1 MDVKFISKDELKRLL
16 GLNSEQIINLL
27 ATFNIKAE
35 SEITSNTL
43 KGMVSYLN
51 KINKTSIE
59 VDLKDIRYTSSAKIE
74 VENLEDLI
82 KKRKKSKPLPLK
94 EETLKNNTVTKPIQ
108 DIKET
113 ANNSETLM
121 IEENEI
127 PQIKE
132 KQEKVKTKVPV
143 KEIIIKD
150 KPNPKIIK
158 SLQHTKRKKVIPE
171 KKTIK
176 KEPKKNQPHKEVVA
190 VAPKKELESTG
201 IIGKKEN
208 SLNTSLPKDKKKNNI
223 PFMQQRYELYIENC
237 KKNDVEPIPIELYKT
252 IKNYPIESNYIFH
265 KSLKN
270 TITLSNGLRKITNYK
285 DASKIY
291 NSGYVVYYTNK
302 HADTTI
308 LCKLDITKPF
318 TTNLNPILLANKDF
332 NFDFY
337 TKCEKFDT
345 NLIEN
350 LSKKIGRIWT
360 EEEDT
365 EILSFYN
372 SSHYGDANKKS
383 KSNDLTLKELAKKL
397 NVYSH
402 TIRNRAIQLGFTN
415 FKKPREKNWSK
426 EEYDLLDKCI
436 GKYNPKKISKIF
448 KTHGFTRGAVAIAIK
463 IKRLGFSLKLDGSE
477 ELNLTM
483 LSELMGVD
491 THFFYDNDRLK
502 KLNAR
507 KENSQTI
514 FAKKDISLYLKEN
527 PYDYPLARVEP
538 KWFIDMLTNKD
549 L

>member
-16 GLNSEQIINLL
+16 GLINSEQIINLL

-74 VENLEDLI
+74 VENLEELI

-94 EETLKNNTVTKPIQ
+94 VETLKNKTVTKPIQ
-108 DIKET
+108 EIEET
-113 ANNSETLM
+113 SNNSEILM
-121 IEENEI
+121 IESIIPQENKI
-127 PQIKE
+127 PQIKEITSKE
-132 KQEKVKTKVPV
+132 KQEKVKISKEQVPV
-143 KEIIIKD
+143 KEIITKD
-150 KPNPKIIK
+150 KINPGILKLEQQTKI
-158 SLQHTKRKKVIPE
+158 KKVIPE
-171 KKTIK
+171 KKTIR
-176 KEPKKNQPHKEVVA
+176 KELRKNQP
-190 VAPKKELESTG
+190 
-201 IIGKKEN
+201 
-208 SLNTSLPKDKKKNNI
+208 PKDKKKI
-223 PFMQQRYELYIENC
+223 VDISLMQQRYELYIENC
-237 KKNDVEPIPIELYKT
+237 KKNEVEPVPIELYKT

-270 TITLSNGLRKITNYK
+270 TIMLSNGLRKITNYK

-291 NSGYVVYYTNK
+291 NSGYIVYYTSKN
-302 HADTTI
+302 ADTKI

-332 NFDFY
+332 NFEFY

-426 EEYDLLDKCI
+426 EEYDLLDKCV

-463 IKRLGFSLKLDGSE
+463 LKRLGFSLKLDGSE

-514 FAKKDISLYLKEN
+514 FTKKDISLYLKDN